1 MLQSVK
7 SDHEHVTLRSLLESY
22 REQTT
27 SKAQQGKIFED
38 FVSKYLMHDPLHY
51 GRYEKVES
59 YFEWA
64 KKRKDWNKNDIGID
78 LVAKLR
84 NQEGYVAIQC
94 KFYKADH
101 QISKKDIDSFIAAS
115 GKDIFKYRLLVD
127 STEVEL
133 TDNVN
138 AMIKGQAIP
147 VYRIDLRHMENSRI
161 DWQIFATKQEVVLK
175 STKEPRP
182 HQEEAIKKVCEGLKE
197 ADRGKLI
204 MACGT
209 GKTFTSLKIAET
221 LAGKGKRVLFLVP
234 SLALVS
240 QTIREWTLDTE
251 IPLRSFA
258 VCSDTKVG
266 KRRKNQD
273 DIVGIE
279 TSDLVLPAT
288 TDAKV
293 LAKEA
298 CESFAEAMTVIF
310 STYHSIQVISD
321 AQKEYDLPEFD
332 LIICDEA
339 HRTTGASLGSDDN
352 ESEFVKVHDNSIIL
366 GKKRLYMTATPR
378 IFSETAK
385 RRADEIN
392 AVLASMD
399 DEALFGKQLHHYSF
413 AEAVD
418 NELLTPYKIV
428 VLGIDETYI
437 TPAIQKII
445 ANQDREIDLDDAAKI
460 IGCYRALTKID
471 KEAAVDNDDTE
482 PMHSALAFCKDI
494 NTSKYITKLFNQIIE
509 SHINDFL
516 KDVPFLN
523 CEVRHIDGKQSVKKR
538 NEELDWLRQDAGH
551 NVCRILSNV
560 RCLSEGI
567 DVPALDAIMFL
578 HPRNS
583 QVDVIQAV
591 GRVMRRAKGKK
602 TGYIIL
608 PVIIPSYLEA
618 KKALRNNKK
627 YRVVWQVLH
636 ALHSHDERLA
646 RTINQMSLGQNS
658 SHTIEIIEIKRA
670 DELKELTTTVDEV
683 PIQAKAESSGR
694 VIGTAASKSKSA
706 YGEQR
711 DLFHSSE
718 FFDFIKAIFL
728 DSFKITDYW
737 EDWAGNVAEIAQ
749 NHITHLKDML
759 VDEKSETFHAFESF
773 HKELKNNLNSEIKR
787 EEAIEML
794 AQHLVTRPVFEALF
808 EGNKFVQNNSISQAM
823 DKILRE
829 LDKTNIE
836 EKTKDLDKFYKS
848 VTFCTA
854 GITETHAKQN
864 LIIKLYE
871 SFFAKAFKKTT
882 DRLGIVYTPVE
893 VVDFIIHSV
902 DDVLRNEF
910 GKSLG
915 SRGVSILDPFTGTG
929 TFITRLLQSNLI
941 KPEDM
946 EYKYRYDIHANEIVL
961 LAYYIAAINIEST
974 YHSLMKGDY
983 IPLKHIGLTD
993 TFRMLEEKNLL
1004 QKLFKANSEYLEH
1017 QKKLDIKVIFGNP
1030 PYSVGQKS
1038 ENDNAK
1044 NSPYPILDNR
1054 IRETY
1059 VAQSK
1064 VTNTR
1069 ALYDSYIRA
1078 IRWASDRIGDA
1089 GIIGFVSGSGYIEK
1103 STMDSLRKSLT
1114 KEFTSIYVLNLR
1126 GDIRK
1131 NMMNKNNAQEGENI
1145 FGNGSMTGIAVT
1157 LFIKNPN
1164 AIGPCKIHY
1173 HDIGNNL
1180 TTKEKLTALEYFG
1193 SIDGITR
1200 SKQGW
1205 KIITPDEH
1213 GDWIHQRDNSFETF
1227 IALGYKKSNN
1237 KKQENNKKLFETFSC
1252 GLKTNRDLWAYN
1264 SSRESL
1270 VKNMSNMIAFYNSE
1284 VERFNDTY
1292 GHVDRRIRKNA
1303 INNFVNS
1310 DAKKISWS
1318 RALKQDLGKGKFFE
1332 FENACLTLGLYRP
1345 FTQQWLYYN
1354 RFFNEMVYQMPRI
1367 FPMKKAV
1374 ENRVIQITG
1383 IGTQSGFSVLI
1394 AKSILDLHVVHNGQ
1408 CFPRYLYEDTTVSK
1422 SKGGK
1427 QSHLF
1432 ANATEED
1439 TTAGLQRHDA
1449 ITDEGLA
1456 HFKAAYPNET
1466 ITKDDLFY
1474 YVYGILHSEDYRAR
1488 YADNLSKELPRIPCV
1503 KTAEDFWKFVTAGR
1517 ELGHLHVNYEDV
1529 EPYPV
1534 TFKKGNPK
1542 QTDISNPE
1550 KFYYVT
1556 EMKFAK
1562 IENSKEK
1569 DKATVI
1575 YNSNITIT
1583 DIPLEAYDYIVN
1595 GKPALEWVMGRQC
1608 VKTDKKSGIVN
1619 DANRYAV
1626 ETVGNPAYPLELFQ
1640 RVITVSLETMK
1651 IVKSLPKLEIR
1662 ETE

>member
-1 MLQSVK
+1 MHHFNK
-7 SDHEHVTLRSLLESY
+7 YDNEHVTLRSLLEYY
-22 REQTT
+22 RQRAKSPRELGTL
-27 SKAQQGKIFED
+27 FENL
-38 FVSKYLMHDPLHY
+38 VMAYLMHDPLHY
-51 GRYEKVES
+51 GRYEKVET
-59 YFEWA
+59 YYEWA
-64 KKRKDWNKNDIGID
+64 EEREGWNKNDIGID

-84 NQEGYVAIQC
+84 HQEGYVAIQC

-133 TDNVN
+133 SDNVN

-161 DWQIFATKQEVVLK
+161 DWQIFATKKEVVLK

-240 QTIREWTLDTE
+240 QTIREWTADAQV
-251 IPLRSFA
+251 PLRSFA

-273 DIVGIE
+273 DIVGME

-288 TDAKV
+288 TDAQA

-298 CESFAEAMTVIF
+298 CESLADAMTVVF

-321 AQKEYDLPEFD
+321 AQKEHGLPEFD

-339 HRTTGASLGSDDN
+339 HRTTGASLGTEDN
-352 ESEFVKVHDNSIIL
+352 ESEFIKVHDNSIIR

-378 IFSETAK
+378 IFSDTAK

-399 DEALFGKQLHHYSF
+399 DEALFGKQLHHYTF

-428 VLGIDETYI
+428 VLGINETYI
-437 TPAIQKII
+437 TPAIQEII
-445 ANQDREIDLDDAAKI
+445 ANENHEIDLDDAAKI

-471 KEAAVDNDDTE
+471 KQAAVDDDDTE
-482 PMHSALAFCKDI
+482 PMQCALAFCKDI
-494 NTSKYITKLFNQIIE
+494 NTSEHITKLFNKIIK
-509 SHINDFL
+509 SHIDDFL
-516 KDVPFLN
+516 QTVPFLN
-523 CEVRHIDGKQSVKKR
+523 CEVRHIDGTQSVKKR
-538 NEELDWLRQDAGH
+538 NEELDWLKEDAGQ

-591 GRVMRRAKGKK
+591 GRVMRRAPNKK

-608 PVIIPSYLEA
+608 PIIIPSHLEA
-618 KKALRNNKK
+618 KKALKNNKR

-646 RTINQMSLGQNS
+646 RTINQMSLGQDS

-670 DELKELTTTVDEV
+670 NELKELTTTVDEISI
-683 PIQAKAESSGR
+683 PSKTESSGR
-694 VIGTAASKSKSA
+694 VIGTAESKSQSVS
-706 YGEQR
+706 GGQG
-711 DLFHSSE
+711 DLFRRSE
-718 FFDFIKAIFL
+718 FFDFVKAIFL

-737 EDWAGNVAEIAQ
+737 GIWANNVAEIAQ
-749 NHITHLKDML
+749 NHINHLKDMIS
-759 VDEKSETFHAFESF
+759 DEKSEAFHAFDAF
-773 HKELKNNLNSEIKR
+773 HKELKNNVNSEIKQ

-808 EGNKFVQNNSISQAM
+808 DGNEFVQNNAISQAM
-823 DKILRE
+823 DKILTE

-836 EKTKDLDKFYKS
+836 EKTKDLDQFYKS
-848 VTFCTA
+848 VMFCTA
-854 GITETHAKQN
+854 SITETHAKQN

-946 EYKYRYDIHANEIVL
+946 EYKFRHDIHANEIVI

-974 YHSLMKGDY
+974 YHSIMKGEY
-983 IPLKHIGLTD
+983 IPFKHIGLTD
-993 TFRMLEEKNLL
+993 TFQMLEEKNLL
-1004 QKLFKANSEYLEH
+1004 QELFKENSEYLEH
-1017 QKKLDIKVIFGNP
+1017 QKNLNIKVIFGNP
-1030 PYSVGQKS
+1030 PYSSGQRS
-1038 ENDNAK
+1038 ENDNNA
-1044 NSPYPILDNR
+1044 NVEYEILDRSIQN
-1054 IRETY
+1054 TY
-1059 VAQSK
+1059 ALKSQATLK
-1064 VTNTR
+1064 RN
-1069 ALYDSYIRA
+1069 LYDSYIRA
-1078 IRWASDRIGDA
+1078 IRWASNRLSSQG
-1089 GIIGFVSGSGYIEK
+1089 GIVAYISGNGWIDK
-1103 STMDSLRKSLT
+1103 AFADGMRKCLRNEYS
-1114 KEFTSIYVLNLR
+1114 SIYIINLR

-1131 NMMNKNNAQEGENI
+1131 NIKSKELSKEGGNV
-1145 FGNGSMTGIAVT
+1145 FGSGSQNGIAVT
-1157 LFIKNPN
+1157 IFVRNPN
-1164 AIGPCKIHY
+1164 KKQPCKIYY
-1173 HDIGNNL
+1173 HDIGDNL
-1180 TTKEKLTALEYFG
+1180 STAKKLEMLQYFG
-1193 SIDGITR
+1193 SVDGITNK
-1200 SKQGW
+1200 SSW

-1213 GDWIHQRDNSFETF
+1213 GDWIHQRDNNFKTF
-1227 IALGYKKSNN
+1227 LAIGDKKGCNFR
-1237 KKQENNKKLFETFSC
+1237 LFETFSL
-1252 GLKTNRDLWAYN
+1252 GVVTNRDAWTYN
-1264 SSRESL
+1264 SSHETL
-1270 VKNMSNMIAFYNSE
+1270 KKNMSNMIAFYNSE
-1284 VERFNDTY
+1284 VERFNDIY
-1292 GHVDRRIRKNA
+1292 PHASRKIRTKA
-1303 INNFVNS
+1303 VNNFV
-1310 DAKKISWS
+1310 DTDERKISWS
-1318 RALKQDLGKGKFFE
+1318 YNVKQELVRGKIFE
-1332 FENACLTLGLYRP
+1332 FENRCITQSLYRP
-1345 FTQQWLYYN
+1345 FTKQWLYCN
-1354 RFFNEMVYQMPRI
+1354 RTFNERVYQMPRI
-1367 FPMKKAV
+1367 FPMGKVV
-1374 ENRVIQITG
+1374 ENMVIQITG
-1383 IGTQSGFSVLI
+1383 TGTQSGFSVLMS
-1394 AKSILDLHVVHNGQ
+1394 KNLPNLDVVDKGQ
-1408 CFPRYLYEDTTVSK
+1408 CFPRYIYEDAESLK
-1422 SKGGK
+1422 NNKEK

-1432 ANATEED
+1432 TEKS
-1439 TTAGLQRHDA
+1439 TTAGLQKHDA

-1456 HFKAAYPNET
+1456 HFKEAYPNEK

-1474 YVYGILHSEDYRAR
+1474 YVYGLLHSEDYRAR

-1503 KTAEDFWKFVTAGR
+1503 KSAEDFWKFVTAGR
-1517 ELGHLHVNYEDV
+1517 ELGHLHVNYETV

-1562 IENSKEK
+1562 AGKEK
-1569 DKATVI
+1569 DKSTVI
-1575 YNSNITIT
+1575 YNSNITMT
-1583 DIPLEAYDYIVN
+1583 DIPLEAYEYIVN
-1595 GKPALEWVMGRQC
+1595 GRPALEWVMGRQC